1 MPPPATSGVLMRR
14 FKLSAELAEVT
25 VNDQERTIDLDGMS
39 IPLSK
44 IKEYIKTIDR
54 DPVPVDIKT
63 PFILN
68 TDLTKRW
75 DLSVNAM
82 AFDHLVRFEN
92 VDFSKPIIVL
102 QESEVLDGMHRV
114 IMALNQG
121 KEEIPGY
128 ILTMEELAKI
138 GGYPVTEES
147 VPAQEVLGA
156 IVGTILIAPVVMLC
170 VALPISIIADKIKQT
185 KDKKDPTR
193 VADDLIKNCKENDGS
208 HYYSYPMVSDVDD
221 DGNPMWVPIGKSY
234 YNQFELAPPVTVRL
248 YMKKISNVLQKLANV
263 SDTNTFPNQ
272 IESVLISEFGRDAI
286 KVDKSGLIDE
296 SWIDAKEEPV
306 VWPSNPW
313 YNLKEV
319 KGPKGSITEF
329 SAEYA
334 KWSKTLI
341 PFLER
346 IKKNVKDITIS
357 KPVDD
362 KNEMASRLIYLKL
375 AFGLLKWADEAYH
388 YYWHVCSVLSDESN
402 VMTNDDDM
410 TD

>member
-1 MPPPATSGVLMRR
+1 MRR
-14 FKLSAELAEVT
+14 FKLSAELAEAT

-54 DPVPVDIKT
+54 DPVPVNIKT

-114 IMALNQG
+114 IVALNQG

-138 GGYPVTEES
+138 GGYPVTDES
-147 VPAQEVLGA
+147 VPAQEVLGVVFGA
-156 IVGTILIAPVVMLC
+156 VLLAPVVLLC
-170 VALPISIIADKIKQT
+170 VALPISIINDKIKQT
-185 KDKKDPTR
+185 KDKKDPAR
-193 VADDLIKNCKENDGS
+193 VTDELIKNCKENDGAR
-208 HYYSYPMVSDVDD
+208 YYDYPLVGDVND
-221 DGNPMWVPIGKSY
+221 DGTPMWIPIGKSY
-234 YNQFELAPPVTVRL
+234 ATKFELAPPVAVRL
-248 YMKKISNVLQKLANV
+248 YMKKISSVLQKLASV

-272 IESVLISEFGRDAI
+272 IETTLISEFGKDFI

-296 SWIDAKEEPV
+296 SWIESKEEV
-306 VWPSNPW
+306 VLWPNNPW

-334 KWSKTLI
+334 EWSKTLI

-375 AFGLLKWADEAYH
+375 AYGLLKWVDGAYD
-388 YYWHVCSVLSDESN
+388 YYWHVCSVLSEDSN
-402 VMTNDDDM
+402 VRTSDDDTL